1 MAPLPGSVL
10 QMLHDQD
17 DCAVCCR
24 RFRLYS
30 ETHTANS
37 EVRMQEMC
45 TGVSIGFGNPDN
57 NSSYV
62 HPSDWEII

>member
-1 MAPLPGSVL
+1 MGIDGSSS
-10 QMLHDQD
+10 MLRYDQD
-17 DCAVCCR
+17 DYAFCCC

-30 ETHTANS
+30 ETCTANE

-45 TGVSIGFGNPDN
+45 TWVLIGFENPDN

-62 HPSDWEII
+62 HPSDGEII

>member
-1 MAPLPGSVL
+1 MIRMI
-10 QMLHDQD
+10 MLFA
-17 DCAVCCR
+17 AVGLD
-24 RFRLYS
+24 FIQKH
-30 ETHTANS
+30 THTANA

-62 HPSDWEII
+62 HPSDGEII